1 MDRLHGRK
9 RLLVAP
15 PAASALLHPFP
26 FLHPSHAQC
35 QASPA
40 ALGPAALAAAGAFE
54 IELRPGE
61 LLYLPPLWFHEV
73 ESLSD
78 ANPNPTPR
86 PNPNPNPNPNC
97 GSTRWRLCPTPSP
110 SMAGATPPKATLLAQ
125 LLLTS
130 RYLLPT
136 CCLLL
141 CY

>member
-40 ALGPAALAAAGAFE
+40 ALGPAALAAAGALE

-73 ESLSD
+73 EALSD
-78 ANPNPTPR
+78 AVSVN
-86 PNPNPNPNPNC
+86 
-97 GSTRWRLCPTPSP
+97 GWSD
-110 SMAGATPPKATLLAQ
+110 ATEGDSLPQ

-130 RYLLPT
+130 RYLQPT